1 MKFSEL
7 SETAKQAARDHCA
20 AKNSHVPDEW
30 WDCVYE
36 DAINVSKL
44 MGIEISER
52 HHSSKPNIYWSGF
65 SSQGDGASFEGR
77 YTAPAA
83 GAVEKVTEH
92 CGGQDADLIR
102 IATEL
107 TALNVGRRLRGANE
121 PLRAIITASGRYSHS
136 GTMDLSFSEFLD
148 DDDCPTVAE
157 EDTLLRLMRAF
168 ADWVYKQLEAEYDYH
183 MSDEVIDDHLACE
196 DFDEFGSVI

>member
-7 SETAKQAARDHCA
+7 SETAKQAARDRCSARGGHL
-20 AKNSHVPDEW
+20 PDQW
-30 WDCVYE
+30 WDSIYE
-36 DAINVSKL
+36 DAVNVSKL

-92 CGGQDADLIR
+92 CGGRDADLIR

-107 TALNVGRRLRGANE
+107 TALNVGRRLRGAE
-121 PLRAIITASGRYSHS
+121 EDLAAQITVSGRYSHS
-136 GTMDLSFSEFLD
+136 GTMNLSFIEFYD
-148 DDDCPTVAE
+148 DYLTVAE

-168 ADWVYKQLEAEYDYH
+168 ADWIYKQLEAEYEYH

-196 DFDEFGSVI
+196 DFDEFGTVI

>member
-1 MKFSEL
+1 M
-7 SETAKQAARDHCA
+7 
-20 AKNSHVPDEW
+20 PDEW

-36 DAINVSKL
+36 NAVNVSKL

-92 CGGQDADLIR
+92 CGGQDAELIR

-121 PLRAIITASGRYSHS
+121 PLEVIITARGHYNHS
-136 GTMDLSFSEFLD
+136 GTMNLSCNEFYYD
-148 DDDCPTVAE
+148 DSYLTVAE

-168 ADWVYKQLEAEYDYH
+168 ADWIYKQLEAEYEYH
-183 MSDEVIDDHLACE
+183 MSDEVIDDHLAHE
-196 DFDEFGSVI
+196 DFDEFGAVL

>member
-7 SETAKQAARDHCA
+7 SETAKQAARDRCA
-20 AKNSHVPDEW
+20 AKDSHVPHEW
-30 WDCVYE
+30 WGCVYE
-36 DAINVSKL
+36 DAVNVSKL
-44 MGIEISER
+44 IGIEISER
-52 HHSSKPNIYWSGF
+52 HHSSKPSIYWSGF
-65 SSQGDGASFEGR
+65 SSQGDGASFEGL

-107 TALNVGRRLRGANE
+107 TALNIDRRCRGANE
-121 PLRAIITASGRYSHS
+121 PLGAIITARGHYNHS
-136 GTMDLSFSEFLD
+136 GTMGLIFGEFSD
-148 DDDCPTVAE
+148 DDYPTVAE

-168 ADWVYKQLEAEYDYH
+168 ADWIYKQLEAEYEYH
-183 MSDEVIDDHLACE
+183 MSDEVIDEHLADE
-196 DFDEFGSVI
+196 DFDEFGAVL

>member
-7 SETAKQAARDHCA
+7 SETAKQAVRDHCA
-20 AKNSHVPDEW
+20 AKDSYMPDEW

-36 DAINVSKL
+36 DAVTVGKL
-44 MGIEISER
+44 LGIYISER
-52 HHSSKPNIYWSGF
+52 HNSSRPNIYWSGF
-65 SSQGDGASFEGR
+65 SSQGDGASFKGR

-92 CGGQDADLIR
+92 CGGRDADLIR

-107 TALNVGRRLRGANE
+107 TALNVGRRLRGAE
-121 PLRAIITASGRYSHS
+121 EDLAAQITVSGRYSHS
-136 GTMDLSFSEFLD
+136 GTMSLLLSDFDFD
-148 DDDCPTVAE
+148 DDYITESE
-157 EDTLLRLMRAF
+157 EDTLLRLLRAF
-168 ADWVYKQLEAEYDYH
+168 ADWIYKQLEAEYDYH
-183 MSDEVIDDHLACE
+183 MSDEVIDEYLACE